1 MNHSIIRP
9 RFLAVALHLDRTRRF
24 RRPPQSMDSA
34 AGEMN
39 DASRP
44 ALVGDDGKPIEDR
57 IQAALYR
64 MMPRIVRQFPALQD
78 EVALVEVMEEAGRRI
93 AGREERSGPLE
104 KLHGYAWVTL
114 RSVAM
119 SYMRRSATRLLQK
132 TVDPAASEA
141 LLSSVPAVTSTAHD
155 IEQQILL
162 REVLN
167 RLTVAQRRICI
178 WKRAGF
184 SSEEIASQLG
194 CTVGA
199 VDTIFSRAKAK
210 LRRLLKS
217 VDTGHDEPLG
227 ASD

>member
-1 MNHSIIRP
+1 MNRSEIRP
-9 RFLAVALHLDRTRRF
+9 RVLAAALHLGRTRRF
-24 RRPPQSMDSA
+24 RRPPQSMDST

-44 ALVGDDGKPIEDR
+44 VLVGEDGKALDHR
-57 IQAALYR
+57 IQAALNR

-104 KLHGYAWVTL
+104 KLHGYAWVTV
-114 RSVAM
+114 RSVAT

-132 TVDPAASEA
+132 TIDPAASEA
-141 LLSSVPAVTSTAHD
+141 LLSSAPAVTSTASD

-184 SSEEIASQLG
+184 SSEEIASHLG
-194 CTVGA
+194 CTVAA

-210 LRRLLKS
+210 LRRLLTS
-217 VDTGHDEPLG
+217 VG
-227 ASD
+227 AAS

>member
-1 MNHSIIRP
+1 MNYSEIRP
-9 RFLAVALHLDRTRRF
+9 RFLAVALHLHRTRRF

-44 ALVGDDGKPIEDR
+44 VLVGEDGKPLDQR
-57 IQAALYR
+57 IQAALHR

-93 AGREERSGPLE
+93 AGREERSGLLE
-104 KLHGYAWVTL
+104 KLHGYAWVTV
-114 RSVAM
+114 RSVAT
-119 SYMRRSATRLLQK
+119 SYMRRSSTRLLQK
-132 TVDPAASEA
+132 TLDPAVSEA
-141 LLSSVPAVTSTAHD
+141 LLSSAPAVTGTPRD

-162 REVLN
+162 RELLN
-167 RLTVAQRRICI
+167 RLTVDQRRICI

-184 SSEEIASQLG
+184 SSEEIAIHLG
-194 CTVGA
+194 CSAAA

-210 LRRLLKS
+210 LRRLLKLANA
-217 VDTGHDEPLG
+217 DHDEPFR
-227 ASD
+227 ADD